1 MRVRRV
7 LTWTL
12 AGWLPAA
19 WVAAEDIRDIRGP
32 ATAGGAPPFT
42 LTIAVLAL
50 AGGAALFSRTR
61 RRRPRADAGGE
72 AAASPMDQL
81 SALAREHAEGVC
93 PDDLLFERLDAL
105 LRRSLAGGDTGRA
118 GTMTLSELACLAR
131 PPLDATEKAALEAM
145 LPIMERVRFATARP
159 GATDI
164 ARVLEAASH
173 LIGRGADGT

>member
-50 AGGAALFSRTR
+50 AGGAALFSRVR
-61 RRRPRADAGGE
+61 RRRPRTDVGGE
-72 AAASPMDQL
+72 SAASPMDQL
-81 SALAREHAEGVC
+81 AALAREHAEGVC

-105 LRRSLAGGDTGRA
+105 LRRWLARGDAGRA
-118 GTMTLSELACLAR
+118 GAMTLLELARSAQ
-131 PPLDATEKAALEAM
+131 PPLDAMDQTVLDAM
-145 LPIMERVRFATARP
+145 LPVMEQVRFAMAQP

>member
-1 MRVRRV
+1 MMVRRA

-61 RRRPRADAGGE
+61 RRRPRTDAGGE
-72 AAASPMDQL
+72 SAASPMDQL

-105 LRRSLAGGDTGRA
+105 LRRWLARGDAGRA
-118 GTMTLSELACLAR
+118 GAMTLSELASSAQ
-131 PPLDATEKAALEAM
+131 PPLDITEKAALDAM

-173 LIGRGADGT
+173 LIGRGADGK